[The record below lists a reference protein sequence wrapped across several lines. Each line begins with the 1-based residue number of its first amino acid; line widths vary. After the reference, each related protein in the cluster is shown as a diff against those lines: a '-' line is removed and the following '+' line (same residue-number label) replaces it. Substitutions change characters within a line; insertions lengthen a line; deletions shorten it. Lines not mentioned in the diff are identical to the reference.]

1 MGTIYTAKVVTG
13 DLSEERENNLH
24 QVIEGELER
33 VNAKMSHYLDDS
45 ELTRFN
51 RSEETAPFPL
61 SAETFEVFRHA
72 QELSALSGGAFDITV
87 GPLVDAWGFGPPG
100 RPSQPPSNTM
110 IAGLLEQLGY
120 TKLELDPE
128 SLTVR
133 KTEPHLR
140 CDLSAIAKGY
150 AVDLAAVA
158 LDKEGLTDYMVEVGG
173 EVRTRGVNDSGQSWR
188 IGIERPLAG
197 DRVLQRVIGLSGFS
211 MASSGDYRNY
221 YEVDGKRVS
230 HTIDP
235 RTGRPIT
242 HRLAAVSIVDELCV
256 RADGLAT
263 TLMVLGPEEGYQLAV
278 KHNVAALFLVHDEE
292 AESGFKELTTPSF
305 DRLVTTGSLNG
316 R

>member
-1 MGTIYTAKVVTG
+1 
-13 DLSEERENNLH
+13 
-24 QVIEGELER
+24 
-33 VNAKMSHYLDDS
+33 
-45 ELTRFN
+45 
-51 RSEETAPFPL
+51 
-61 SAETFEVFRHA
+61 
-72 QELSALSGGAFDITV
+72 
-87 GPLVDAWGFGPPG
+87 
-100 RPSQPPSNTM
+100 M

-120 TKLELDPE
+120 TKLELDPAA
-128 SLTVR
+128 LTVR